1 MKKLFY
7 RQPKLLICIELKLA
21 EILGVC
27 GIVVIMYG
35 MGYFVT
41 RIMGVAA
48 HMDLWYEIIAMGF
61 LPLSMLLGIFM
72 LSIGIYEII
81 KANWAWAERL
91 KNKHKYP

>member
-1 MKKLFY
+1 MKKLFC

-27 GIVVIMYG
+27 GIVG
-35 MGYFVT
+35 
-41 RIMGVAA
+41 
-48 HMDLWYEIIAMGF
+48 IICGIEAILVYLKVFHNVDKFNDWVGCWFLTLIVMGF
-61 LPLSMLLGIFM
+61 TFAIGC
-72 LSIGIYEII
+72 GIYHAI